1 MALKLQQFALSRRT
15 TLFEKE
21 NSLLKLNQTK
31 RLPSTDSTIQGR
43 RYKFTNYSKLPKER
57 SSQTEEEYQGHSWC

>member
-57 SSQTEEEYQGHSWC
+57 S